1 MNQLFEDCEYN
12 KAFKLKPDL
21 LEQIVS
27 TAKRSFDDRNREYN
41 VRISINQDTNTL
53 EVNSAKDLISESQN
67 NKIIPILQLR
77 VYLQSI
83 DNRKQIEN
91 NDIIK
96 CTIDFGD
103 KSTTSTQRWNIKL
116 IVEGDRK
123 WRKELFNDVDAQ
135 LNRCLINELPYRISK
150 IVSMWKSKLQLIT
163 LFLFLIGFLWFGIGL
178 RFAPQDPELSIIN
191 QQLNTLYVE
200 AEDRTSIESKISFL
214 YQERILIWK
223 LATLSSARK
232 ALLQINFDFLITGQ
246 IIIALSLVLLLIHV
260 FANYFP
266 QENYLWGDYEEH
278 FNNLEK
284 KREWWIGVI
293 VIAMLVNIVTGL
305 FF

>member
-12 KAFKLKPDL
+12 KAFILKPDL
-21 LEQIVS
+21 LEQIIS
-27 TAKRSFDDRNREYN
+27 TAKRSFDDHNREYIL
-41 VRISINQDTNTL
+41 RISINQDTNTL
-53 EVNSAKDLISESQN
+53 KVNTAKDLISESQN

-77 VYLQSI
+77 VHLQSI
-83 DNRKQIEN
+83 DNRKQIKN

-96 CTIDFGD
+96 CTIDFGN

-116 IVEGDRK
+116 NVEGDRK
-123 WRKELFNDVDAQ
+123 WRKELFNDLDAQ
-135 LNRCLINELPYRISK
+135 LNRCLINELPYKISK
-150 IVSMWKSKLQLIT
+150 IVSIWKSKLQLIT

-178 RFAPQDPELSIIN
+178 RLAPQDPELSIIN
-191 QQLNTLYVE
+191 QQLNTLHTE

-223 LATLSSARK
+223 LTTLSNDRK
-232 ALLQINFDFLITGQ
+232 ALWQINLDYVIMRQIT
-246 IIIALSLVLLLIHV
+246 IALSLVLILIYV

-284 KREWWIGVI
+284 KRGWWLGGI
-293 VIAMLVNIVTGL
+293 VIAMLVNIVSGL